1 MHMTDLIAKYDKP
14 APRYTS
20 YPTVPYWD
28 DAPTTDDWVSS
39 LNRAFESPQSPWS
52 LYIHIPFCE
61 SLCSYCACNTTIT
74 RKHDRYEDPYVDC
87 VLKEWKSYQ
96 KAVPALNSRPLR
108 NIHLGGGTPTF
119 LTPENLSRMLSG
131 ILSTVTI
138 DKDNFEG
145 SIEVHPNYTTDAHL
159 EMLRGHGFNRI
170 SIGVQDFNL
179 NVQKLVNRVQP
190 FETTRETLQS
200 ARRLGFVSANF
211 DLIYG
216 LPGQGHDQ
224 MVHTMDKTLEL
235 MPDRIA
241 LYSLAIVP
249 WIKPAQ
255 RHFKDE
261 DLPQP
266 TEKRALY
273 EYSKGRL
280 LAAGYIEIG
289 MDHFALPDDDLLLA
303 MNEGR
308 LHRNFMGYTDQ
319 KTDVLLGLGV
329 SSISASPDCFHQNQ
343 KVLSLYETRAN
354 EAKIPTMRGHKLN
367 EEDVIVQAQILEI
380 MTKMEVAFT
389 DPKQAERVRQRLAPM
404 VADKLVSFDG
414 DTILVTEE
422 GKSFVRVVCTALD
435 ERLIRAKP
443 QSLTFSNAI

>member
-1 MHMTDLIAKYDKP
+1 MTDLIAKYDKP

-28 DAPTTDDWVSS
+28 DAPTTTDWGSS
-39 LNRAFESPQSPWS
+39 LNRALIDPQSPWS
-52 LYIHIPFCE
+52 MYIHIPFCE

-87 VLKEWKSYQ
+87 VLKEWESYQ

-119 LTPENLSRMLSG
+119 LTPENLSRLLDG
-131 ILSTVTI
+131 ILSKVNI

-159 EMLRGHGFNRI
+159 EMLREHGFNRI

-190 FETTRETLQS
+190 FETTQGTLLS
-200 ARRLGFVSANF
+200 ARQLGFVSVNF

-216 LPGQGHDQ
+216 LPGQGHGQ
-224 MVHTMDKTLEL
+224 MVNTMDKTLEL

-261 DLPQP
+261 DLPKP
-266 TEKRALY
+266 IEKRALY

-280 LAAGYIEIG
+280 LEAGYIEIG

-319 KTDVLLGLGV
+319 KTEVLLGLGV

-343 KVLSLYETRAN
+343 KVLSLYEARAN
-354 EAKIPTMRGHKLN
+354 EDKIPTMRGHKLN
-367 EEDVIVQAQILEI
+367 EEDMIVQAQILEI
-380 MTKMEVAFT
+380 MTKMEVTFT
-389 DPKQAERVRQRLAPM
+389 DAKQAESVRERLAPM
-404 VADKLVSFDG
+404 LEDKLVVFEEDKL
-414 DTILVTEE
+414 IVTEE

-443 QSLTFSNAI
+443 QSLTFSKAI